1 MPEIAERCGR
11 AVGRHR
17 DDRQIQRGRRR
28 AHRGGEGRRGAHR
41 ERPATLAAK
50 QMTLEPLAHSSD
62 VSMPK
67 ARAQNFL
74 PRVPRVPPVLMDA
87 LT

>member
-1 MPEIAERCGR
+1 
-11 AVGRHR
+11 
-17 DDRQIQRGRRR
+17 
-28 AHRGGEGRRGAHR
+28 
-41 ERPATLAAK
+41 
-50 QMTLEPLAHSSD
+50 MTLEPLAHSSD